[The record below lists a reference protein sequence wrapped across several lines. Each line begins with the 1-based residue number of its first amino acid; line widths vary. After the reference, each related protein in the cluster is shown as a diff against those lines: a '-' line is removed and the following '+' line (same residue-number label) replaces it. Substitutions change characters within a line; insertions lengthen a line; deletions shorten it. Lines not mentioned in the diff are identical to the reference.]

1 MLSFN
6 LKPRDSFRPVK
17 TTQPTLARLAI
28 TLAGLACATFSASA
42 GLVQTK
48 VFSATE
54 LAYSAD
60 VSTTDLLAGKTA
72 TSTGWNT
79 TNDSTVAELNDG
91 IHGGSGLPIAG
102 TWTTV
107 GATATYDLG
116 LGANN
121 LGYDIT
127 SIQTIAAWVNAGF
140 GNQGYTVEVK
150 LVGAASYTTL
160 ATVDYQQFST
170 TQGGATKVTL
180 TDTTGV
186 LETGVEF
193 IRFTANRVNGTSNNG
208 AFVFREIDVFGT
220 PSTTSNIGRLTLKS
234 TGTLPTPAII
244 GYNHGY
250 FTQGGNARAW
260 WEYAGVNG
268 VRIFISP
275 AKTEPADDLAPWGDG
290 VSSDATFESRKAA
303 LRADPLNATY
313 INWTYFNS
321 NFAEWTFPLSQY
333 RDMGL
338 QILVQCSATESLI
351 PITSSTDYA
360 GRWELWQHFYASAF
374 HYARNFDV
382 THYQMFNEPDHPN
395 SGGITQAD
403 WLLRLQL
410 ASDAIQSAISD
421 VNSRYGKSLQPNV
434 QAPVISSPTY
444 SPWGNL
450 AVDNRHKNYRNV
462 VSNSFWNM
470 RSFAYHQ
477 YNATPSGYYQTSTGM
492 QSSIAADM
500 TGETPFPVCLT
511 EFNVHNAFTFD
522 SMPDTLD
529 YPEKYAR
536 FGGIVCELAKSS
548 MDEMYC
554 FKFSQTDD
562 PSYTYGVKK
571 NGMHY
576 VDNDNSPNNHGGV
589 TKAGEAYRLFI
600 KGIAPGR
607 VMKDYTRA
615 SDGSIDALALRT
627 SYDAVSKKYFLY
639 SVNETSSSI
648 PISVDTSA
656 WNIPTNN
663 RILLEE
669 VSESRH
675 GGGRTWGSVI
685 ADKTLFD
692 GTVNLWQQPANTVW
706 LWTIPSK
713 AQQAEET
720 VAVAE
725 DTMVKDGSNAGINY
739 GTATTLIVRNDPSN
753 NANRSA
759 AFLKF
764 NLPPIYLPDIQLAAL
779 CLRTRANPSGTA
791 QGYVYGIDANTW
803 SGSTL
808 TWTNAPNLK
817 KGKAAGNKIA
827 NRVIDGEGTTS
838 HILGQLVATSTTP
851 SEKIIDV
858 TEYLRSQPNR
868 VPSFLITQD
877 PRWDVSLPSLAVGDT
892 QSSALEIT
900 ASEGSTDPYLRI
912 VRLKDTDGDGLS
924 DEAETNTFSTNPN
937 DADSDNDGL
946 SDGNEVLVLLT
957 NPNLNNAP
965 TIANI
970 TDRSIAVNANTG
982 AIPVTIG
989 DAETATT
996 SLTLTRASSNTALIP
1011 LSGVVLGGSGANRT
1025 VTVTPA
1031 ANQIGSSTITVSV
1044 SDGVLTTSD
1053 TFLVTVT
1060 NTAPTLSNITDRSIA
1075 LNANSG
1081 AIPVTIGDLET
1092 AATSLT
1098 LTRASSNLALIPL
1111 SGIVLGGS
1119 GANRTVTVTPAANQ
1133 LGSSTITVTVS
1144 DGLLTAS
1151 DTFLVTVTG
1160 TASETWRFTNFG
1172 TAVNSG
1178 NGADTFDANNDG
1190 EINLLEFATAQNPN
1204 TSSRAMLTAIRN
1216 ASALEITYTRSK
1228 AALTGGMTF
1237 TVEWSDT
1244 LAANA
1249 WSTTGVTQTV
1259 LTDNGTIQTVKA
1271 TVPAG
1276 PAIPLRYARLK
1287 VTQAP

>member
-1 MLSFN
+1 
-6 LKPRDSFRPVK
+6 
-17 TTQPTLARLAI
+17 
-28 TLAGLACATFSASA
+28 
-42 GLVQTK
+42 LVQTK
-48 VFSATE
+48 VSSATE

-60 VSTTDLLAGKTA
+60 VSTTDLLTGKTA
-72 TSTGWNT
+72 TSVGGWNSG
-79 TNDSTVAELNDG
+79 NGSTVAELNDG
-91 IHGGSGLPIAG
+91 IHGGSGTPIEG

-107 GATATYDLG
+107 GATATYNLG

-121 LGYDIT
+121 LGYDLT
-127 SIQTIAAWVNAGF
+127 SIQSIAAWLNVGF

-150 LVGAASYTTL
+150 LVGATSFTSL
-160 ATVDYQQFST
+160 ATVDHQPLGSAV
-170 TQGGATKVTL
+170 GATKVTL
-180 TDTTGV
+180 TDTTGA

-193 IRFTANRVNGTSNNG
+193 IRFTATSVNGGASSG

-220 PSTTSNIGRLTLKS
+220 PSTTSNIGWLTLKS
-234 TGTLPTPAII
+234 TGSSPTPAII
-244 GYNHGY
+244 GYNHGF

-275 AKTEPADDLAPWGDG
+275 AKTEPADDLAPRGDG

-303 LRADPLNATY
+303 LRADPLNPTY
-313 INWTYFNS
+313 INWTYFND
-321 NFAEWTFPLSQY
+321 NFEVWNFPLSQY

-338 QILVQCSATESLI
+338 QIMVICSADESLI

-374 HYARNFDV
+374 HYARNFDI
-382 THYQMFNEPDHPN
+382 TRYQMFNEPDHGN
-395 SGGITQAD
+395 SGGISQTD

-434 QAPVISSPTY
+434 HAPVTSTPTY

-450 AVDNRHKNYRNV
+450 AVDNRHRNYRGI

-470 RSFAYHQ
+470 RSYAYHQ
-477 YNATPSGYYQTSTGM
+477 YNATASGYFQTSSGM
-492 QSSIAADM
+492 QTSIAADM
-500 TGETPFPVCLT
+500 TGETPFPLCLT

-529 YPEKYAR
+529 YPAKYAR
-536 FGGIVCELAKSS
+536 FGAIVCELAKSGL
-548 MDEMYC
+548 DEMYC
-554 FKFSQTDD
+554 FKFSRTED
-562 PSYTYGVKK
+562 PEATYGVKK

-576 VDNDNSPNNHGGV
+576 VDNDNAPNSHGGV

-615 SDGSIDALALRT
+615 SDGSIDALDLRA
-627 SYDAVSKKYFLY
+627 SYDAVSKKYFLF
-639 SVNETSSSI
+639 SVNESSNTI
-648 PISVDTSA
+648 PITVDTSA

-663 RILLEE
+663 RVLLEE

-675 GGGRTWGSVI
+675 GSGRTLGSVT

-692 GTVNLWQQPANTVW
+692 GSVNLWQQPANTVW

-720 VAVAE
+720 VLVAE
-725 DTMVKDGSNAGINY
+725 DTMVKDGSNAGTNY
-739 GTATTLIVRNDPSN
+739 GSATSLVVRNDPSN

-759 AFLKF
+759 AFFKF
-764 NLPPIYLPDIQLAAL
+764 NLPPIYLPDIQIATL

-791 QGYVYGIDANTW
+791 QGYVYGMDHNTW
-803 SGSTL
+803 SEGTL

-817 KGKAAGNKIA
+817 KGKVAGNKIA
-827 NRVIDGEGTTS
+827 NRVIDGEGTTA
-838 HILGQLVATSTTP
+838 HILGQLVATSSTP

-877 PRWDVSLPSLAVGDT
+877 PRWDVTLPSLAVGDT
-892 QSSALEIT
+892 QPSALEIT

-912 VRLKDTDGDGLS
+912 VRLKDTDGDGIS
-924 DEAETNTFSTNPN
+924 DEAETNTFSTTPN

-946 SDGNEVLVLLT
+946 SDGTEVLVLLT

-965 TIANI
+965 TISNI
-970 TDRSIAVNANTG
+970 TNRSIAVNANTG
-982 AIPVTIG
+982 AIAVTIG
-989 DAETATT
+989 DVETATT
-996 SLTLTRASSNTALIP
+996 SLTLTRASSNPALIP
-1011 LSGVVLGGSGANRT
+1011 LSGIVFGGSGANRT
-1025 VTVTPA
+1025 VT
-1031 ANQIGSSTITVSV
+1031 I
-1044 SDGVLTTSD
+1044 
-1053 TFLVTVT
+1053 
-1060 NTAPTLSNITDRSIA
+1060 
-1075 LNANSG
+1075 
-1081 AIPVTIGDLET
+1081 
-1092 AATSLT
+1092 
-1098 LTRASSNLALIPL
+1098 
-1111 SGIVLGGS
+1111 
-1119 GANRTVTVTPAANQ
+1119 TPAANQ
-1133 LGSSTITVTVS
+1133 LGSSTITVSVN
-1144 DGLLTAS
+1144 DGVLTAS

-1160 TASETWRFTNFG
+1160 TASETWRFANFG
-1172 TAVNSG
+1172 TAANSG
-1178 NGADTFDANNDG
+1178 NAADTFDANNDG
-1190 EINLLEFATAQNPN
+1190 ESNLLEYATAQNPN
-1204 TSSRAMLTAIRN
+1204 ASSRAVLSAVRT

-1228 AALTGGMTF
+1228 AAFTGGVAF
-1237 TVEWSDT
+1237 TVEWSDV
-1244 LAANA
+1244 LAPSS
-1249 WSTTGVTQTV
+1249 WSGALVTQNI
-1259 LTDNGTIQTVKA
+1259 LTDNGTLQTIKA
-1271 TVPAG
+1271 TLPAG
-1276 PAIPLRYARLK
+1276 PAIPMRFARLK